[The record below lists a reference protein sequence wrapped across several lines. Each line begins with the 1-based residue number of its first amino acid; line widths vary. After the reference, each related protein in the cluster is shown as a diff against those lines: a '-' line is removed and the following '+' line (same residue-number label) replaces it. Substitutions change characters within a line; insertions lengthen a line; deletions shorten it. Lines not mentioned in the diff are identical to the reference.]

1 MHCLMYDNLR
11 QITAICVRQHTRR
24 SIEFDDCNLV
34 FDGDEQ
40 GLVGVRGHAAR
51 LAELEYPDVR
61 KSKDLAGYI
70 R

>member
-40 GLVGVRGHAAR
+40 GLVGVGHAA
-51 LAELEYPDVR
+51 LEYPDVR
-61 KSKDLAGYI
+61 KSRNLAGYI
-70 R
+70 RE